1 MTGVKKKQEKGEM
14 QEIKNNR
21 SSHTFHTA
29 QKPSQKENRPQ
40 SLTSVRKK
48 AGVNR
53 RSHERVSLKIPV
65 RLRLLGKEVQAFT
78 HDLSSTGLRLVGN
91 TELPAGTPL
100 AMQFCFGG
108 ETCYAQI
115 VGQVVFSQKLRH
127 QAHGKHEI
135 GIKFSAVHEWE
146 KRILES
152 VVQVLRDD
160 SETRDHSFL
169 AIRISEDLLAREAT
183 NLLATA
189 SDIHHED
196 LWREHKRGKK
206 LTPHPSWVLDLRLQI
221 EPTWNAILNC
231 RLIREASAGTLSLRQ
246 MRGWLLQLYPFIETF
261 PKWIALSIPKTQD
274 PMSRN
279 YLIDNVRVEKR
290 HAEQWVHMA
299 EGFGIKRSDLY
310 TVKPL
315 AEVDALTHWLW
326 SINTQGT
333 LAEAVAATNYAIEG
347 ITKDISVM
355 TVKGFP
361 HYEGVDG
368 IHLDRKAYWWMEAH
382 AKYDDVHPQQALEIM
397 KLYATTKDLQ
407 NKVTFVTQRSLEYM
421 LLAFETCYTHF
432 GIQASA
438 PFLAA
443 KV

>member
-1 MTGVKKKQEKGEM
+1 MQRIKGM
-14 QEIKNNR
+14 R
-21 SSHTFHTA
+21 LSHTSHSA
-29 QKPSQKENRPQ
+29 RKPRVKENTPQ
-40 SLTSVRKK
+40 SLPSPGKK
-48 AGVNR
+48 AGLNR
-53 RSHERVSLKIPV
+53 RSHERVNLKIPV
-65 RLRLLGKEVQAFT
+65 RLRLLGKEAQAFT
-78 HDLSSTGLRLVGN
+78 QDLSSTGLRLVGGP
-91 TELPAGTPL
+91 ELSAGTPV

-115 VGQVVFSQKLRH
+115 VGQVVFCQKLR
-127 QAHGKHEI
+127 QETHGKHEI

-152 VVQVLRDD
+152 VVQLLRDD

-169 AIRISEDLLAREAT
+169 AIRISEDILAREAK
-183 NLLATA
+183 NLYATA
-189 SDIHHED
+189 SAHHEE
-196 LWREHKRGKK
+196 LWREHKGGKK
-206 LTPHPSWVLDLRLQI
+206 LTPHPSWILDLRHQI
-221 EPTWNAILNC
+221 EPAWNAILNC
-231 RLIREASAGTLSLRQ
+231 RLIREASAGILSLPQ
-246 MRGWLLQLYPFIETF
+246 MRGWLIQLYPFIETF

-274 PMSRN
+274 AMSRG

-290 HAEQWVHMA
+290 HAEQWIHMA

-326 SINTQGT
+326 SINSQGT

-397 KLYATTKDLQ
+397 KRYATTKELQ
-407 NKVTFVTQRSLEYM
+407 DRVIFVTHRSLEYM

-432 GIQASA
+432 EIQASV
-438 PFLAA
+438 PLLP

>member
-1 MTGVKKKQEKGEM
+1 MGKITSM
-14 QEIKNNR
+14 RPFHSSR
-21 SSHTFHTA
+21 SSRKPPLKKNTA
-29 QKPSQKENRPQ
+29 QGLSASHAKLDP
-40 SLTSVRKK
+40 
-48 AGVNR
+48 NR
-53 RSHERVSLKIPV
+53 RSHERVNLRIPV
-65 RLRLLGKEVQAFT
+65 HLRILGKEAQGFT
-78 HDLSSTGLRLVGN
+78 HDLSSAGLRLV
-91 TELPAGTPL
+91 TKAALSVGTPM

-115 VGQVVFSQKLRH
+115 VGQVVFSQKLRDETH
-127 QAHGKHEI
+127 VKHVI

-160 SETRDHSFL
+160 GETRDHSFL
-169 AIRISEDLLAREAT
+169 SIRISEDILAKEAG
-183 NLLATA
+183 NLSAKGHA
-189 SDIHHED
+189 VDHEE
-196 LWREHKRGKK
+196 LWRGHKRGKK
-206 LTPHPSWVLDLRLQI
+206 LTPHPAWILDLRHHI

-231 RLIREASAGTLSLRQ
+231 RLIREASTGTLSLPQ
-246 MRGWLLQLYPFIETF
+246 MRAWLLQLYPFIETF
-261 PKWIALSIPKTQD
+261 PKWIALNIPKTQD
-274 PMSRN
+274 AMSRG

-290 HAEQWVHMA
+290 HAEQWIHMA
-299 EGFGIKRSDLY
+299 EGFGITRYDLY

-315 AEVDALTHWLW
+315 LEVDALTHWLW

-347 ITKDISVM
+347 ITKDIAVM

-382 AKYDDVHPQQALEIM
+382 AKYDDVHPQQALEII
-397 KLYATTKDLQ
+397 KVYATTKELQ
-407 NKVTFVTQRSLEYM
+407 DKVTFVTHRSLEYL
-421 LLAFETCYTHF
+421 LLALETCYTHF
-432 GIQASA
+432 QSPVSA
-438 PFLAA
+438 AVTH